1 MIQLKLKKTFLRSGQ
16 KTDYMI
22 NYNQKATDTI
32 DVDGLEVSSF
42 MKEGPTNL
50 DEETVKSF
58 GEEWNKF
65 TGFDEKDLKVTG
77 DQYFDIV
84 DNSIV
89 NPNSTRVLDVG
100 CGSGRWS
107 RYLSDKV
114 KFIEAVDPS
123 EAIAKA
129 SKFNRDK
136 KNIRWT
142 QASVDNIPFE
152 DNSFDFVFSLGV
164 LHHIP
169 DTQQALTDAVKK
181 LKPGGHFL
189 LYLYYALDNRG
200 VAYKLL
206 FKMSNSIRYVI
217 SKLPGFLKRIVCD
230 IIALV
235 IYFPLVSLARLLK
248 SLSKGNA
255 FNKLPLSYYHDKSFH
270 IMRNDALDRFGTPLE
285 QRFTKTE
292 IEKMM
297 LASGLTDI
305 KFSEG
310 VPFWHA
316 LGKK

>member
-1 MIQLKLKKTFLRSGQ
+1 MI
-16 KTDYMI
+16 D
-22 NYNQKATDTI
+22 YNQKAESI
-32 DVDGLEVSSF
+32 IEVEGLKISSF
-42 MKEGPTNL
+42 MKENTSNL

-84 DNSIV
+84 DDSII
-89 NPNSTRVLDVG
+89 NAQTTTALDVG

-107 RYLSDKV
+107 RYISKKV

-123 EAIAKA
+123 DAIAKA
-129 SKFNRDK
+129 SIFNKDIE
-136 KNIRWT
+136 NIRWT
-142 QASVDNIPFE
+142 QASVDNIPFV

-181 LKPGGHFL
+181 LKPGGYFL

-200 VAYKLL
+200 LAYKIL
-206 FKMSNSIRYVI
+206 FKLSHLLRFVI
-217 SKLPGFLKRIVCD
+217 SKLPGFLKRVICD
-230 IIALV
+230 IIALF
-235 IYFPLVSLARLLK
+235 IYFPLVSIARIMKLVIGGDSYK
-248 SLSKGNA
+248 
-255 FNKLPLSYYHDKSFH
+255 KLPLSYYHDKSFH

-285 QRFTKTE
+285 QRFTKKE
-292 IEKMM
+292 IENMM
-297 LASGLTDI
+297 VKSGLSDI
-305 KFSEG
+305 KFSQGE
-310 VPFWHA
+310 PYWHA